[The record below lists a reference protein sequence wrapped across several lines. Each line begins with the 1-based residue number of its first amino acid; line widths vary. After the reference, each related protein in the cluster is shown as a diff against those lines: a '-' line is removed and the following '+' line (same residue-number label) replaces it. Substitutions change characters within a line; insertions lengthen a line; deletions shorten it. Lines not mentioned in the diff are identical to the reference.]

1 MEIYERN
8 IAAEWYQYG
17 LKTGDDFFMRFMMH
31 WIGFNWLYN
40 QIPGRDERQ
49 KIKKFYEQNRNSF
62 DKVDPFSMPE
72 IDVFLKNA
80 VFDMAKGEPRT
91 VDYQNLKRYSVEAL
105 LLTLYQVRCNL
116 FHGSKSLRVERDK
129 DLVRAS
135 ADILE
140 KYMKVL
146 VEEIGEK
153 Y

>member
-1 MEIYERN
+1 MEIYDRN
-8 IAAEWYQYG
+8 IAEEWYQYG

-40 QIPGRDERQ
+40 QIPCRDERQ
-49 KIKKFYEQNRNSF
+49 KIKKFYEQNRKTF
-62 DKVDPFSMPE
+62 DKVDPFNMPE
-72 IDVFLKNA
+72 IDVFLNGA
-80 VFDMAKGEPRT
+80 VFDMTKGEPRT
-91 VDYQNLKRYSVEAL
+91 VDYQNLKKYSAEAL

-129 DLVRAS
+129 ELVRAS

-146 VEEIGEK
+146 VEDISVK
-153 Y
+153 N